1 MTAVNKFAYLPTIFR
16 FLFLVYCNAIS
27 TFFLLFTLSD
37 MEEVAAV
44 LGAEITG
51 NTRTVE
57 TKTLVASE
65 VAMTTTQD
73 LVETVA
79 STIMAEEAL
88 ASTVLS
94 SIPSR
99 ISMLIGEEHRTC
111 VPMLPMIGLIT
122 EL

>member
-1 MTAVNKFAYLPTIFR
+1 M
-16 FLFLVYCNAIS
+16 
-27 TFFLLFTLSD
+27 
-37 MEEVAAV
+37 
-44 LGAEITG
+44 GAEITG

>member
-1 MTAVNKFAYLPTIFR
+1 MQSGFNYSYSFPHL
-16 FLFLVYCNAIS
+16 
-27 TFFLLFTLSD
+27 D
-37 MEEVAAV
+37 MEEVAIS
-44 LGAEITG
+44 GAEITDS
-51 NTRTVE
+51 TKTVE

-79 STIMAEEAL
+79 STVMVEEAL
-88 ASTVLS
+88 ALIALS

-99 ISMLIGEEHRTC
+99 ISILIAEEHRMC
-111 VPMLPMIGLIT
+111 VPMLLMIGLIT